1 MKNFFKKLFDGM
13 ATFLLRYGLAIV
25 LIWLGVT
32 KLRNFEQDN
41 IRHLVENSALLTW
54 MFKYV
59 ATSTIVMIIAY
70 GQIVCGVMI
79 ALKQLSD
86 KLAFWGSLFIVIG
99 CIISISFIFT
109 SDMVWHPSFRFPE
122 LSKIGQSIVKDII
135 LLAAASWCT
144 AETI

>member
-25 LIWLGVT
+25 LIWLGIT

-41 IRHLVENSALLTW
+41 IRHLIENSALLTW

-59 ATSTIVMIIAY
+59 ATSTVISIIAY

-79 ALKQLSD
+79 GLKPLSD
-86 KLAFWGSLFIVIG
+86 KVAFWGSLIIVIG
-99 CIISISFIFT
+99 CIVSVSFVFS

>member
-1 MKNFFKKLFDGM
+1 M

-25 LIWLGVT
+25 LIWLGIT

-41 IRHLVENSALLTW
+41 IRHLIENSALLTW
-54 MFKYV
+54 TFKYV
-59 ATSTIVMIIAY
+59 ATSTIVLIVAY

-79 ALKQLSD
+79 ALKTVSD
-86 KLAFWGSLFIVIG
+86 KIAFWGSLIIVIG
-99 CIISISFIFT
+99 CIISVSFVFT

-144 AETI
+144 SETI

>member
-1 MKNFFKKLFDGM
+1 MKNFFKKLFEGM

-32 KLRNFEQDN
+32 KLRSSEQES
-41 IRHLVENSALLTW
+41 IRHLIENSALLTW
-54 MFKYV
+54 MFRYV
-59 ATSTIVMIIAY
+59 ATSVVVSIIAY

-79 ALKQLSD
+79 GLKNLSD
-86 KLAFWGSLFIVIG
+86 KAAFWGSVIIVIG
-99 CIISISFIFT
+99 CIVSVSFIFT
-109 SDMVWHPSFRFPE
+109 SDMVWHPSFRFPD
-122 LSKIGQSIVKDII
+122 LSKAGQSIIKDLI